1 MNMTQDTICA
11 ISTAIG
17 GAIGLIRVSG
27 PDAISVTSSIFRPA
41 KAGKKLEDTK
51 PYSLTYGQIFDGE
64 EIIDEVLVSLFRAP
78 HSYTGEDST
87 EIACH
92 GSSYILQRMLQLLI
106 KEGCRLAQPGEYT
119 QRAYLN
125 GKMDLSQAE
134 AVADLIASNSAASHR
149 LAISQMRGG
158 FSKELV
164 ALRDQLL
171 HFTSLI
177 ELELDFSDHEDIEFA
192 DRSELFRLA
201 DHIEEVITRLKN
213 SFRLGNVLKH
223 GVPVAI
229 VGKTNVGKSTLLNRL
244 LHEERA
250 IVSDIHGTTRD
261 VIEDTIVL
269 EGITFRFIDTA
280 GLRSTTDAIEQIGIQ
295 RAYQKLEEAQIVL
308 WIIDTPPT
316 EEELQDMSQRCEGKK
331 LIIVRN
337 KSDKPS
343 DADFTFV
350 KSQAA
355 LHNTGAQRSLNFQFS
370 VLNYQFIELS
380 AKFDPNINALERL
393 LLHAADIPEISG
405 ADVIVTNTRHYE
417 ALTHALDAIQRVQQG
432 LHDGLSGDFLSQDIR
447 ECIYHLSDIVGEV
460 TADDVLQN
468 IFKHFCVGK

>member
-11 ISTAIG
+11 ISTASG

-41 KAGKKLEDTK
+41 KAGKKLEDAK
-51 PYSLTYGQIFDGE
+51 PYSLTYGQILDGE

>member
-11 ISTAIG
+11 ISTASG

-51 PYSLTYGQIFDGE
+51 PYSLTYGQILDGE
-64 EIIDEVLVSLFRAP
+64 EIVDEVLVSLFRAP

-106 KEGCRLAQPGEYT
+106 KKGCRLAQPGEYT

-158 FSKELV
+158 FSKELA

-192 DRSELFRLA
+192 DRGELFRLA

-280 GLRSTTDAIEQIGIQ
+280 GLRPTTDAIEQIGIQ

-308 WIIDTPPT
+308 WMIDTPPT

-393 LLHAADIPEISG
+393 LLHAANIPEISG
-405 ADVIVTNTRHYE
+405 ADVIVTNARHYE
-417 ALTHALDAIQRVQQG
+417 ALTHALEAIQRVQQG